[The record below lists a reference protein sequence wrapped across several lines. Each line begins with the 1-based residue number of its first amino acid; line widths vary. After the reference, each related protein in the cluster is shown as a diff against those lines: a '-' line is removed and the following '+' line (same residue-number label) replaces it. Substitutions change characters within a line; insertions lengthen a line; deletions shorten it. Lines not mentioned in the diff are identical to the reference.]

1 MLIAALLL
9 VLEDPR
15 LSLSPEIVHWRE
27 TNKQQTYNSKK
38 KKKKLGEGPLYYS
51 CHSNV
56 VPMQM
61 VRSQVHREA
70 NRFYAIA
77 LLIP

>member
-27 TNKQQTYNSKK
+27 TNNKHTTPKK
-38 KKKKLGEGPLYYS
+38 KKVRGGASVLFLPLKLGADADGEVASPQGS
-51 CHSNV
+51 
-56 VPMQM
+56 
-61 VRSQVHREA
+61 
-70 NRFYAIA
+70 
-77 LLIP
+77 

>member
-27 TNKQQTYNSKK
+27 TNKQQTYNTK

-51 CHSNV
+51 CHSNLV
-56 VPMQM
+56 RMQT
-61 VRSQVHREA
+61 VRLQVHREA

>member
-38 KKKKLGEGPLYYS
+38 KNKVRGGASVLFLPLKLGADADGEVASPQGS
-51 CHSNV
+51 
-56 VPMQM
+56 
-61 VRSQVHREA
+61 
-70 NRFYAIA
+70 
-77 LLIP
+77 

>member
-27 TNKQQTYNSKK
+27 TNNKHTTPKK
-38 KKKKLGEGPLYYS
+38 KVRGGASVLFLPLKLGADADGEVASPQGS
-51 CHSNV
+51 
-56 VPMQM
+56 
-61 VRSQVHREA
+61 
-70 NRFYAIA
+70 
-77 LLIP
+77 

>member
-27 TNKQQTYNSKK
+27 TNKQQTYNTKK
-38 KKKKLGEGPLYYS
+38 KKRVRGGASVLFLPLKRGADADGEVASPQGS
-51 CHSNV
+51 
-56 VPMQM
+56 
-61 VRSQVHREA
+61 
-70 NRFYAIA
+70 
-77 LLIP
+77 

>member
-1 MLIAALLL
+1 MLIAASLL

-15 LSLSPEIVHWRE
+15 LSLTPEIVHWRE
-27 TNKQQTYNSKK
+27 TNKQQTYNT

-51 CHSNV
+51 CHSNL
-56 VPMQM
+56 VPMLM

>member
-27 TNKQQTYNSKK
+27 TNNKHTTP

-51 CHSNV
+51 CHSNLV
-56 VPMQM
+56 LMQM
-61 VRSQVHREA
+61 VRLQVHREA

>member
-1 MLIAALLL
+1 MLIAASLL

-15 LSLSPEIVHWRE
+15 LSLTSEIVHWRE
-27 TNKQQTYNSKK
+27 TNKQQTYNT

-51 CHSNV
+51 CHSNL
-56 VPMQM
+56 VPMLM
-61 VRSQVHREA
+61 VRSQVHRET

>member
-27 TNKQQTYNSKK
+27 TNKQQTYNT

-51 CHSNV
+51 CHSNLV
-56 VPMQM
+56 LMQM
-61 VRSQVHREA
+61 VRLQVHREA

>member
-27 TNKQQTYNSKK
+27 TNKQQIYNTKK
-38 KKKKLGEGPLYYS
+38 KKKKVRGGASVLFLPLKLGADADGEVASPQGS
-51 CHSNV
+51 
-56 VPMQM
+56 
-61 VRSQVHREA
+61 
-70 NRFYAIA
+70 
-77 LLIP
+77 

>member
-27 TNKQQTYNSKK
+27 TNKQQTYNTKK
-38 KKKKLGEGPLYYS
+38 KVRGGASVLFLPLKLGADADGEVASPQGS
-51 CHSNV
+51 
-56 VPMQM
+56 
-61 VRSQVHREA
+61 
-70 NRFYAIA
+70 
-77 LLIP
+77 

>member
-27 TNKQQTYNSKK
+27 TNKQQIYNTKK
-38 KKKKLGEGPLYYS
+38 KKKVRGGASVLFLPLKLGADADGEVASPQGS
-51 CHSNV
+51 
-56 VPMQM
+56 
-61 VRSQVHREA
+61 
-70 NRFYAIA
+70 
-77 LLIP
+77 